1 MTAVLLALALLLLA
15 MTMPVVAGE
24 TPRLL
29 GGGLFDARGDR
40 IGEVRASPYG
50 GVDVYDRTGRRIGI
64 GRESPIDGTI
74 RVYDPR
80 TGQPLYEIRPPRA
93 GGRRP

>member
-1 MTAVLLALALLLLA
+1 MSALLVALVLLLL
-15 MTMPVVAGE
+15 TMPAGAGDR
-24 TPRLL
+24 TLDGRLL
-29 GGGLFDARGDR
+29 DSRGHR
-40 IGEVRASPYG
+40 IGVIRPSPYG

-64 GRESPIDGTI
+64 GRASPIDGTI

-80 TGQPLYEIRPPRA
+80 TGQPLYEIRPPRG